1 MGQCSSSRLPDAE
14 KVVRQQQPAAAAWTM
29 TRFLSSKRSVVF
41 PWVNPVSRMT
51 LTTDVLYRQK
61 QQQRKRK
68 TAGQMKQP
76 YHASSH
82 EDLVLMVSLDAIT
95 KIGWIHLGQQDV
107 VMNIWY

>member
-1 MGQCSSSRLPDAE
+1 
-14 KVVRQQQPAAAAWTM
+14 
-29 TRFLSSKRSVVF
+29 
-41 PWVNPVSRMT
+41 MT

-95 KIGWIHLGQQDV
+95 KIG
-107 VMNIWY
+107 